1 MGKKDVEEKEY
12 FNDVLHFADTCNG
25 IMFGGASVILPEE
38 LEEAN
43 TELIYPDQKTTL
55 TVRQDGIHYWRKQNV
70 NIALIALEYQ
80 SVSDYHMVF
89 RNMMAES
96 LAYYKQWK
104 KNKRHYS
111 KEYKK
116 WFDRLFR
123 LRNSKEFLSG
133 MVKEDQFV
141 PVIIIVINFGL
152 EKWDGAT
159 TLHEML
165 KLPSELERYVNNY
178 KLNLFDYNDY
188 EDFSIFK
195 TEVRVI
201 FEALKTAG
209 NEEKMNSIFSRIKK
223 IEIETARLL
232 ETLLNIEFPKKL
244 VIKETDGKEYIEV
257 CKAWDDHWK
266 SGERAG
272 IVIGEERGIE
282 KGIEKGIEV
291 FVKDKILDGVDES
304 IIIKKLVFFYQV
316 SDEKAK
322 GYVEKY
328 R

>member
-1 MGKKDVEEKEY
+1 M
-12 FNDVLHFADTCNG
+12 
-25 IMFGGASVILPEE
+25 
-38 LEEAN
+38 
-43 TELIYPDQKTTL
+43 
-55 TVRQDGIHYWRKQNV
+55 
-70 NIALIALEYQ
+70 
-80 SVSDYHMVF
+80 
-89 RNMMAES
+89 
-96 LAYYKQWK
+96 
-104 KNKRHYS
+104 
-111 KEYKK
+111 
-116 WFDRLFR
+116 
-123 LRNSKEFLSG
+123 
-133 MVKEDQFV
+133 
-141 PVIIIVINFGL
+141 
-152 EKWDGAT
+152 
-159 TLHEML
+159 
-165 KLPSELERYVNNY
+165 
-178 KLNLFDYNDY
+178 
-188 EDFSIFK
+188 
-195 TEVRVI
+195 I

-244 VIKETDGKEYIEV
+244 IIKETDGKEYIEV

-282 KGIEKGIEV
+282 KGIEV

-304 IIIKKLVFFYQV
+304 IIVKKLVFFYQV